1 MIPPS
6 LAIAR
11 FAKVDVG
18 APAGLLVHVAVL
30 VIDGVRTSANPARHV
45 EVHGHGEK
53 H

>member
-1 MIPPS
+1 MIPPL

-18 APAGLLVHVAVL
+18 APAGLHVHVAVL
-30 VIDGVRTSANPARHV
+30 VIDGGRTSANAARHGV
-45 EVHGHGEK
+45 VHGHGEK